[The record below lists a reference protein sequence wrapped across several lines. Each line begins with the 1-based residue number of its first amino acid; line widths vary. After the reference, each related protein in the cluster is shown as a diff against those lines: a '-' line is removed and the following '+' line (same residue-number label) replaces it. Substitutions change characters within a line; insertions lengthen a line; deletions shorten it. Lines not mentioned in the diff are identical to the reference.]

1 MCSRNTDNVL
11 LYYAAS
17 IGTSYMHH
25 DTYGLAQIKLLLA
38 FYLHICVPRGDG
50 PLPEVSA
57 ILGQPV
63 RKTKQALYIPRSTK
77 IEEQLVPEGTYQLL
91 H

>member
-1 MCSRNTDNVL
+1 MISVL
-11 LYYAAS
+11 
-17 IGTSYMHH
+17 SYNSAN
-25 DTYGLAQIKLLLA
+25 LSKLSFLNW
-38 FYLHICVPRGDG
+38 VPRGDG
-50 PLPEVSA
+50 PLPEVGA

>member
-1 MCSRNTDNVL
+1 MAIILKKRSIQYFVSFH
-11 LYYAAS
+11 LY
-17 IGTSYMHH
+17 
-25 DTYGLAQIKLLLA
+25 
-38 FYLHICVPRGDG
+38 CVPRGDG
-50 PLPEVSA
+50 PLPEVGA

>member
-1 MCSRNTDNVL
+1 MLNHYDINIYSFFEVILPHTIKHT
-11 LYYAAS
+11 S
-17 IGTSYMHH
+17 IVSNLPSY
-25 DTYGLAQIKLLLA
+25 
-38 FYLHICVPRGDG
+38 CVPRGDG
-50 PLPEVSA
+50 PLPEVGA

>member
-1 MCSRNTDNVL
+1 MLYWLKHKRLSIVTNIHAHFLKSYCHHPIKHTSVL
-11 LYYAAS
+11 SHLP
-17 IGTSYMHH
+17 SY
-25 DTYGLAQIKLLLA
+25 
-38 FYLHICVPRGDG
+38 CVPKGEG
-50 PLPEVSA
+50 PLPEVGA

>member
-1 MCSRNTDNVL
+1 MNFTENRNSPACRQPGNYREEKVSIFL
-11 LYYAAS
+11 FSHLY
-17 IGTSYMHH
+17 
-25 DTYGLAQIKLLLA
+25 
-38 FYLHICVPRGDG
+38 CVPRGDG
-50 PLPEVSA
+50 PLPEVGA